1 MKQTKRQLD
10 RKQNLKNHNMG
21 EFRSPYQDAKEA
33 SPACVADSQKLLRF
47 LPNPGCAHDMKICS
61 PQLRF
66 FCFEGNFCPS
76 TRSTKFA
83 GFYEATPTSLFG
95 CFMLIVLIIIYTHL
109 KILHPVPAII
119 TYK

>member
-1 MKQTKRQLD
+1 
-10 RKQNLKNHNMG
+10 MG
-21 EFRSPYQDAKEA
+21 EFRSPYQDAKEP

-95 CFMLIVLIIIYTHL
+95 CFVLIILIIIYTHL